1 MTADDATRRAR
12 FRTTHPTA
20 GARTV
25 AAAVRPDNA
34 PSMRTRV
41 GGGGDGDGD
50 AVVTTIERATTGG
63 LAATVDD
70 YIRNVIVADRVAS
83 TARRLVEP
91 PAADE
96 RSASTT
102 GTDAGTDADAGA
114 DAEPA
119 ADAATDTDTDR
130 DTNTNTNTSTKA
142 DADTETNTN
151 TDTS

>member
-102 GTDAGTDADAGA
+102 GTDAGAGA

-130 DTNTNTNTSTKA
+130 DRDTNTKA